1 MTTQNQ
7 TSPET
12 HAPRIDLHARVGAVM
27 ASLIRAEQ
35 RIELDH
41 TLKHL
46 IKLRASQINGCAF
59 CLDMHWTDAKAAGE
73 WDVRLAQLAAYDE
86 SPYFDAR
93 ERAVLALTD
102 SVTRVS
108 ETHVP
113 DDVWDRAAAHLDE
126 DELAHA
132 LAQIATINAW
142 NRIAISARTVPASW
156 NAA

>member
-1 MTTQNQ
+1 
-7 TSPET
+7 
-12 HAPRIDLHARVGAVM
+12 M